1 MRCSMQAGEAHE
13 SGESKE
19 VSNTEERT
27 TTGDSPG
34 EGEVSPNNIEITS
47 RSDIKLYNNQTTKRL
62 KIYDVLT

>member
-1 MRCSMQAGEAHE
+1 MQCSKQAGEAHE

-34 EGEVSPNNIEITS
+34 EGEVSPDEIEITS
-47 RSDIKLYNNQTTKRL
+47 RSDIKLYNSQTTKRV
-62 KIYDVLT
+62 KICEVIT